1 MDRLLI
7 LAGGT
12 SSRMKRALEAS
23 EGVPST
29 TLDSTLVQQANTLPK
44 GMIGVGEGGRPFME
58 FLLYNAA
65 QAGYRDVIL
74 LLNPKD
80 TVTQAHFEQKQN
92 ANELWGLILRYARQH
107 IPLDREKPLG
117 TADAVQQALD
127 QHPDWK
133 VGQFVVCNSDNL
145 YSVNVFHLLRKTSH
159 PNALPAYN
167 RATMGLPEERIKTFA
182 LLRTDAEGYLQD
194 IVEKPT
200 EEEEREIARA
210 SGGQLGISMN
220 IFKFNAEF
228 AYMYFL
234 TEPLHPVR
242 NEKEL
247 PGVVRT
253 IARQHPKAI
262 FTIPVREIMPDLTSK
277 ADILTVRAYLKQE
290 FPELSET

>member
-1 MDRLLI
+1 M
-7 LAGGT
+7 
-12 SSRMKRALEAS
+12 SSRMKKAAEEAS
-23 EGVPST
+23 G
-29 TLDSTLVQQANTLPK
+29 LDSVLLQQANTLPK
-44 GMIGVGEGGRPFME
+44 GMIGVGDDGRPFME

-65 QAGYRDVIL
+65 KAGFRDVIL

-80 TVTQAHFEQKQN
+80 AVTQTHFEAKS
-92 ANELWGLILRYARQH
+92 AAGATWGLTFRYARQH
-107 IPLDREKPLG
+107 IPPDREKPLG

-133 VGQFVVCNSDNL
+133 VGKFVVCNSDNL
-145 YSVNVFHLLRKTSH
+145 YSANVFKLLLDTPH

-167 RATMGLPEERIKTFA
+167 RATMGLPEDRIKTFA
-182 LLRTDAEGYLQD
+182 LLRTDAEGFLQD
-194 IVEKPT
+194 IVEKPS
-200 EEEEREIARA
+200 EEEEQEIRRV

-220 IFKFNAEF
+220 IFKFDAAF
-228 AYMYFL
+228 AYLYFV

-262 FTIPVREIMPDLTSK
+262 FTLPVQEVMPDLTSK
-277 ADILTVRAYLKQE
+277 ADILTVREYLKTE
-290 FPELSET
+290 FAGL